1 VAAWP
6 IIELGTRLR
15 VFLSAA
21 PADTDFAVRL
31 ALDLTERDIVVWNEQ
46 STPGVDQADKGERIR
61 QAIRAAQAVILVV
74 SSQTRSSRT
83 IKEHLRLADLYQR
96 RLILVRV
103 GDEEPAQAP
112 PPGWRETI

>member
-1 VAAWP
+1 MP
-6 IIELGTRLR
+6 LEHYTERQ
-15 VFLSAA
+15 
-21 PADTDFAVRL
+21 DTDRSAKNICRVASTGDFHHMARSFL
-31 ALDLTERDIVVWNEQ
+31 AM
-46 STPGVDQADKGERIR
+46 STGGI
-61 QAIRAAQAVILVV
+61 